1 LKRGETKLPATTGSS
16 SPAWR
21 YAALACDESAL
32 SMALRQVE
40 QGRLFVALVLVLL
53 AQAQDFLE
61 DFHIEALSLGL
72 SEDFLLA
79 LIQHLDLFVD
89 AFNALDDDDHA
100 SVATATSWSAT

>member
-16 SPAWR
+16 SPAW
-21 YAALACDESAL
+21 
-32 SMALRQVE
+32 
-40 QGRLFVALVLVLL
+40 
-53 AQAQDFLE
+53 
-61 DFHIEALSLGL
+61 LSLGL
-72 SEDFLLA
+72 SEDFLRA